1 MSDIDCS
8 RNIYVRHSLSASDSL
23 HNLDLPTLL
32 HLVML
37 SDSMAASQYQPNYV
51 LQIHEKFNLIRRA
64 LSSELRAEGQYV
76 VRLRNDCFEWRL
88 REHGD
93 SQ

>member
-76 VRLRNDCFEWRL
+76 VRLRSYGFEWRL